1 LVFEYYSNNI
11 RIPNYSLTSGTD
23 TGVAAC
29 TERLCNFNLGGGEQ
43 CTDSDGVSRLVGEE
57 WEEECNSCKCNE
69 GGLAGCTKK
78 ICSTANNGCIDRLGL
93 ARQEGETWF
102 VERAGR
108 SNQCKCNSGNVFCV
122 AESDSVTAP
131 VIPSIRVTGAEEE
144 TGSKI
149 NFPEERRAAAGVRSS
164 RRGGEALLRIV
175 EEASQASQC
184 SQAGVTRCRGVQAN
198 LALIKTLRAG
208 STLDLVQGEGLA
220 MELRSLPKIT
230 RSGGFSLAFLLA
242 DGGEANIVIGTSGSM
257 FGSIKPL
264 SGDVHQVLES
274 CGDNCSVL
282 MERSSDFFNQFKD

>member
-1 LVFEYYSNNI
+1 M
-11 RIPNYSLTSGTD
+11 
-23 TGVAAC
+23 
-29 TERLCNFNLGGGEQ
+29 GGEE
-43 CTDSDGVSRLVGEE
+43 G
-57 WEEECNSCKCNE
+57 EEECNSCKCNE
-69 GGLAGCTKK
+69 GGMG
-78 ICSTANNGCIDRLGL
+78 GCIDGLGL

-108 SNQCKCNSGNVFCV
+108 SNQCKCNSGNVLCV

-131 VIPSIRVTGAEEE
+131 VIPSIRVTGEEEE

-149 NFPEERRAAAGVRSS
+149 NFPEERRAS
-164 RRGGEALLRIV
+164 EALLRIV

-184 SQAGVTRCRGVQAN
+184 NQAGVTRCRGVQAN

-242 DGGEANIVIGTSGSM
+242 DGGEANIVI
-257 FGSIKPL
+257 
-264 SGDVHQVLES
+264 
-274 CGDNCSVL
+274 
-282 MERSSDFFNQFKD
+282 R

>member
-1 LVFEYYSNNI
+1 MGNCRCLAGDRAGCTRRLCGDRTTWEEGRTCSEGARWEEKTGRNNQCQCLSGNVFCVAESDAVEEVE
-11 RIPNYSLTSGTD
+11 IPREKQCQDKLGSSRDVGDVWDVDCNTCRCTD

-29 TERLCNFNLGGGEQ
+29 TQRLCNFNLGGSEQ

-57 WEEECNSCKCNE
+57 WEEE
-69 GGLAGCTKK
+69 
-78 ICSTANNGCIDRLGL
+78 
-93 ARQEGETWF
+93 
-102 VERAGR
+102 
-108 SNQCKCNSGNVFCV
+108 
-122 AESDSVTAP
+122 
-131 VIPSIRVTGAEEE
+131 E
-144 TGSKI
+144 TGSKV

-164 RRGGEALLRIV
+164 RRGSEALLRIV

-184 SQAGVTRCRGVQAN
+184 NQAGVTRCRGVQAN

-230 RSGGFSLAFLLA
+230 RSGGFSPAFLLA

-257 FGSIKPL
+257 FGSINPL

-282 MERSSDFFNQFKD
+282 MERPSDFFNQFED

>member
-1 LVFEYYSNNI
+1 M
-11 RIPNYSLTSGTD
+11 G
-23 TGVAAC
+23 
-29 TERLCNFNLGGGEQ
+29 
-43 CTDSDGVSRLVGEE
+43 
-57 WEEECNSCKCNE
+57 
-69 GGLAGCTKK
+69 
-78 ICSTANNGCIDRLGL
+78 GL

-102 VERAGR
+102 VERAG

-122 AESDSVTAP
+122 VESDSVTAP
-131 VIPSIRVTGAEEE
+131 VIPSIRVSGEEEE

-164 RRGGEALLRIV
+164 RRCSEALLRIV

-184 SQAGVTRCRGVQAN
+184 SQAGVTRCRGVEAN

-208 STLDLVQGEGLA
+208 STLDLVEGESLA
-220 MELRSLPKIT
+220 IELRSLPKIT

-274 CGDNCSVL
+274 CGDNC
-282 MERSSDFFNQFKD
+282 